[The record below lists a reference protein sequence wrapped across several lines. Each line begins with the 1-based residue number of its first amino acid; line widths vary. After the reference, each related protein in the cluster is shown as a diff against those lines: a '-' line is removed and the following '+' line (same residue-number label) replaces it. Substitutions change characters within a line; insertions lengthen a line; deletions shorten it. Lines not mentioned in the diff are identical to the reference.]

1 VKHKILLLLFLTVC
15 PFTAVIGA
23 LQSVDIESPR
33 AFGYVI
39 GDVFTHRITIV
50 LDDAWELEQDSLPKS
65 GRASIWLDLTLN
77 KWNERQSEA
86 TTEYVLELE
95 YQVFNAPEG
104 TVEVSTPALELTAIK
119 GEKSLPIIIPEWQF
133 NVASVTPI
141 DLHESLDYLDLQPA
155 ILPYP
160 YETTKVYALLAL
172 GILGLLACA
181 AALSYAFDIFP
192 EIRTQRG
199 PFSRALKKLRSLN
212 KLQPNAESS
221 TLALRRVH
229 QAFNETAGKVLMA
242 DDLDGFFS
250 QFPLYQNLQ
259 EPIEGLFG
267 RSRKVFFE
275 LGTKKAADND
285 IRDLLDL
292 CRHCRDVERG
302 LT

>member
-1 VKHKILLLLFLTVC
+1 MKHKIIVFLLLTVC
-15 PFTAVIGA
+15 PFTTVIGA
-23 LQSVDIESPR
+23 LQSVDIQTPR

-39 GDVFTHRITIV
+39 GDVFTHRITVV
-50 LDDAWELEQDSLPKS
+50 LDDAWELDQDSLPKS
-65 GRASIWLDLTLN
+65 ERASIWLDLTLN
-77 KWNERQSEA
+77 EWNEHQNVA

-104 TVEVSTPALELTAIK
+104 TLEVSTPALELTAIK
-119 GEKSLPIIIPEWQF
+119 GEKYLPIIIPEWQF
-133 NVASVTPI
+133 NIASVTPI
-141 DLHESLDYLDLQPA
+141 DLHESLDYLELQSS
-155 ILPYP
+155 IVPYP
-160 YETTKVYALLAL
+160 YETTKVYALLSL
-172 GILGLLACA
+172 GILGLLSCA

-192 EIRTQRG
+192 GIRTQRG

-242 DDLDGFFS
+242 DDLDSFFS
-250 QFPLYQNLQ
+250 QFPSYQNLH

-267 RSRKVFFE
+267 HSRNVFFE
-275 LGTKKAADND
+275 SGTKKSADND
-285 IRDLLDL
+285 IKDLLDL
-292 CRHCRDVERG
+292 CRRCRDVERG